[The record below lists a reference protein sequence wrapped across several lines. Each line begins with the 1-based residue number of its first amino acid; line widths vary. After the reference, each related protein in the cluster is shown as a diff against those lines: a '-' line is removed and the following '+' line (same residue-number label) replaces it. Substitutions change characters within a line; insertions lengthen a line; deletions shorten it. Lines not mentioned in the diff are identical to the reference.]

1 MRSRAAGPL
10 PSTIKRLCA
19 AASLLLLDSGCYA
32 YHITANR
39 VPPATEARSQTQVA
53 YAWGLVQPN
62 DITPPNCPKNV
73 ALADVTARTNWGYVL
88 LGTLTLGIVLVHELE
103 WRCAKLPGEVDV
115 LLAPKPRKEG

>member
-1 MRSRAAGPL
+1 MSFCGAGPR
-10 PSTIKRLCA
+10 PSKKVIA
-19 AASLLLLDSGCYA
+19 AAALLAVLDSSCYA

-73 ALADVTARTNWGYVL
+73 PLADVTAHTNFGYVL
-88 LGTLTLGIVLVHELE
+88 IATVTLGIVVFHELE
-103 WRCAKLPGEVDV
+103 WRCAKIPGEVDV
-115 LLAPKPRKEG
+115 LSARKSARTG